1 MNKTKM
7 IGTLG
12 PSSNTYEVIRDMI
25 YSGIDV
31 VRINMSYASF
41 DFAREAIL
49 NVRKVNLEQ
58 KIETG
63 IMLDTRGPEIRI
75 GGLEKPMIKLE
86 KNKMVRIIYSDIVG
100 NEQMISVP
108 YKEIITHSKV
118 GDEIY
123 LNNASVKLEVVTK
136 DEDTLVCTV
145 KKDGIIKTESTIHV
159 PNANID
165 IPFLSNFDKEVVK
178 FAVEM
183 QVDYLAL
190 SHVKEEMDILDINDL
205 LIGFNDNNI
214 QLISKIENKQAIE
227 EIDKILKVSDGIII
241 ARGDLGIELDIEKVP
256 SIQKKLTKLAK
267 DKEKIC
273 IIATEML
280 ASMEDNDKP
289 TRAEVSDV
297 ANAVLDKTDAL
308 MLGSETAVGNYP
320 VQTVKIMN
328 NIIEEIEKEIDYNDL
343 LLEISRKEEINISK
357 AIAYS
362 SVDSANRVK
371 ASAIVCSTMS
381 GTTAKD
387 ISNYRPSCPVIAVSP
402 NAKVVRGLSINYGII
417 PLNVGVAE
425 NTDELVEMSMDSAK
439 KILNLNPG
447 EKVVI
452 VGSFPLE
459 SVNYTNFMKIE
470 EVK

>member
-12 PSSNTYEVIRDMI
+12 PSSSSYEVIREMI
-25 YSGIDV
+25 IAGVDV
-31 VRINMSYASF
+31 VRINMSYATF
-41 DFAREAIL
+41 EFAKEAIL
-49 NVRKVNLEQ
+49 NVRKINLEQ

-75 GGLEKPMIKLE
+75 GGLEKPVIRLE
-86 KNKMVRIIYSDIVG
+86 KNKLIRIVYSDIIG
-100 NEQMISVP
+100 NQDMISVP
-108 YKEIITHSKV
+108 HKDIITHSKI
-118 GDEIY
+118 GDELY
-123 LNNASVKLEVVTK
+123 LNNASVKLIVVNK
-136 DEDTLVCTV
+136 DEDTLVCSI
-145 KKDGIIKTESTIHV
+145 KNDGVIKTESTINV
-159 PNANID
+159 PNISFD
-165 IPFLSNFDKEVVK
+165 IPFLSNYDKEIIK
-178 FAVEM
+178 FAVDM

-190 SHVKEEMDILDINDL
+190 SHVKEEMDVLDVNDE
-205 LIGFNDNNI
+205 LIGYNDNNI
-214 QLISKIENKQAIE
+214 QLISKIENRQAID

-256 SIQKKLTKLAK
+256 SIQKKLSKLVK

-273 IIATEML
+273 VIATEML
-280 ASMEDNDKP
+280 ASMEDNEKP

-297 ANAVLDKTDAL
+297 ANAVLDQTDAL
-308 MLGSETAVGNYP
+308 MLGAETAVGKFP
-320 VQTVKIMN
+320 VQTVRTMN
-328 NIIEEIEKEIDYNDL
+328 SIIDEIEKEIDYNDL
-343 LLEISRKEEINISK
+343 LLEISRNEEINISK

-402 NAKVVRGLSINYGII
+402 NSKVVRGLSINYGII
-417 PLNVGVAE
+417 PLNVGMAE
-425 NTDELVEMSMDSAK
+425 NTDELVDISMAASK
-439 KILNLNPG
+439 KILNLNPND
-447 EKVVI
+447 KVVI

>member
-31 VRINMSYASF
+31 IRINMSYASF

-49 NVRKVNLEQ
+49 NVRRINLEK

-75 GGLEKPMIKLE
+75 GGLEKPMINLE
-86 KNKMVRIIYSDIVG
+86 KNKMIRIVYSDIIG
-100 NEQMISVP
+100 NSELISVP
-108 YKEIITHSKV
+108 YKEIIDHSKI
-118 GDEIY
+118 GDQIY
-123 LNNASVKLEVVTK
+123 LNNANVKVEVVNK
-136 DEDTLVCTV
+136 DDNTLLCNV
-145 KKDGIIKTESTIHV
+145 KKEGIIKTESTINV
-159 PNANID
+159 PNSNIN

-205 LIGFNDNNI
+205 LIGLNDNNI
-214 QLISKIENKQAIE
+214 QLISKIENGQAIE

-267 DKEKIC
+267 EKEKIC

-280 ASMEDNDKP
+280 ASMEENDKP

-308 MLGSETAVGNYP
+308 MLGSETAVGKYP
-320 VQTVKIMN
+320 VQTVKTMN
-328 NIIEEIEKEIDYNDL
+328 NIIDEIEKEIDYNDL

-402 NAKVVRGLSINYGII
+402 NAKVVRGLSVNYGII
-417 PLNVGVAE
+417 PLNVGMAE
-425 NTDELVEMSMDSAK
+425 NTDELVEMSMDAAK
-439 KILNLNPG
+439 KILNLNQG

-459 SVNYTNFMKIE
+459 SINYTNFMKIE

>member
-25 YSGIDV
+25 TSGIDV

-41 DFAREAIL
+41 DFARDAIL
-49 NVRKVNLEQ
+49 NVRKINLEQ

-75 GGLEKPMIKLE
+75 GGLEKPVIRLE
-86 KNKMVRIIYSDIVG
+86 KNKIVRIVYSDVIG
-100 NEQMISVP
+100 NEELIPVP
-108 YKEIITHSKV
+108 YKEIIMHTKI

-123 LNNASVKLEVVTK
+123 LNNASVKLEVAAK

-145 KKDGIIKTESTIHV
+145 KSEGIVKTESTINA
-159 PNANID
+159 PNSSIN
-165 IPFLSNFDKEVVK
+165 IPFLSNFDKEVVR

-205 LIGFNDNNI
+205 LIGLNDNNI

-241 ARGDLGIELDIEKVP
+241 ARGDLGIEFDIEKVP
-256 SIQKKLTKLAK
+256 SIQKKLTKLVK
-267 DKEKIC
+267 NKEKIC

-280 ASMEDNDKP
+280 ASMEENDKP

-328 NIIEEIEKEIDYNDL
+328 NIIDEIEKEIDYNDL

-402 NAKVVRGLSINYGII
+402 NAKVVRGLSVNYGII

-425 NTDELVEMSMDSAK
+425 NTDELVEMSMDAAK
-439 KILNLNPG
+439 KILRLNQG
-447 EKVVI
+447 DKVVI

>member
-25 YSGIDV
+25 TSGIDV

-41 DFAREAIL
+41 DFARDAIL
-49 NVRKVNLEQ
+49 NVRKINLEQ

-75 GGLEKPMIKLE
+75 GGLEKPIIRLE
-86 KNKMVRIIYSDIVG
+86 KNKIVRIVYSDVIG
-100 NEQMISVP
+100 NEELIPVP
-108 YKEIITHSKV
+108 YKEIIMHTKI

-123 LNNASVKLEVVTK
+123 LNNASVKLEVAAK

-145 KKDGIIKTESTIHV
+145 KSEGIVKTESTINA
-159 PNANID
+159 PNSSIN
-165 IPFLSNFDKEVVK
+165 IPFLSNFDKEVVR

-205 LIGFNDNNI
+205 LIGLNDNNI

-241 ARGDLGIELDIEKVP
+241 ARGDLGIEFDIEKVP
-256 SIQKKLTKLAK
+256 SIQKKLTKLVK
-267 DKEKIC
+267 NKEKIC

-280 ASMEDNDKP
+280 ASMEENDKP

-328 NIIEEIEKEIDYNDL
+328 NIIDEIEKEIDYNDL

-402 NAKVVRGLSINYGII
+402 NAKVVRGLSVNYGII

-425 NTDELVEMSMDSAK
+425 NTDELVEMSMDAAK
-439 KILNLNPG
+439 KILRLNQG
-447 EKVVI
+447 DKVVI

>member
-297 ANAVLDKTDAL
+297 ANAVLDGTDAV
-308 MLGSETAVGNYP
+308 MLSGETTVGNYP